1 MGEPVVPLSF
11 GCPRIPGAADHNSG
25 KEDRVRD
32 RFMNELTERF
42 SEQFPGFDHSTIRMI
57 AALSNAYH
65 LLRSVMERAF
75 SIYGIT
81 PQSMDVL
88 IALYVTKDRD
98 CLLGEI
104 GELLMVS
111 PANITGL
118 VEGLVKKGLVNRM
131 EDPGDRRKRLAE
143 LTPRGIAFMETF
155 IPASAGF
162 LQDIFASV
170 TPEDKQQLNERLGQI
185 SALLLPYWE
194 KRKVPVLPGPKPA

>member
-1 MGEPVVPLSF
+1 M
-11 GCPRIPGAADHNSG
+11 
-25 KEDRVRD
+25 RD
-32 RFMNELTERF
+32 QYLNELTERL

-57 AALSNAYH
+57 AALSNTYH
-65 LLRSVMERAF
+65 ILRSVMERAF

-88 IALYVTKDRD
+88 VALYVMKDRD

-118 VEGLVKKGLVNRM
+118 VERLVKKGLVKRM
-131 EDPGDRRKRLAE
+131 EDPGDRRKRLTA

-162 LQDIFASV
+162 LQEVFASV
-170 TPEDKQQLNERLGQI
+170 TPENKQQMYDRLDQI
-185 SALLLPYWE
+185 STLLLPYWE
-194 KRKVPVLPGPKPA
+194 KRKVPVFPGPKSV

>member
-1 MGEPVVPLSF
+1 M
-11 GCPRIPGAADHNSG
+11 
-25 KEDRVRD
+25 RD
-32 RFMNELTERF
+32 RYMNELTERF
-42 SEQFPGFDHSTIRMI
+42 SEQFPGFDHSTIQMI
-57 AALSNAYH
+57 AALSNTYH
-65 LLRSVMERAF
+65 LLLSVMVRAF
-75 SIYGIT
+75 SIYRIT

-88 IALYVTKDRD
+88 IALYVRKDRD

-155 IPASAGF
+155 IPTSAKF
-162 LQDIFASV
+162 LQEIFASV
-170 TPEDKQQLNERLGQI
+170 TLEDKQQLCKRLGQI
-185 SALLLPYWE
+185 STLLLPYWE
-194 KRKVPVLPGPKPA
+194 KRKVPVFPGPKSA

>member
-1 MGEPVVPLSF
+1 
-11 GCPRIPGAADHNSG
+11 
-25 KEDRVRD
+25 VRD
-32 RFMNELTERF
+32 QYLNELTKRF
-42 SEQFPGFDHSTIRMI
+42 SEQYPGFDHSTIRMI
-57 AALSNAYH
+57 AALSNTYRI
-65 LLRSVMERAF
+65 LRSVMERAF
-75 SIYGIT
+75 SIYRIT

-88 IALYVTKDRD
+88 FALYVMKGRD

-131 EDPGDRRKRLAE
+131 EDPGDRRKRLTE
-143 LTPRGIAFMETF
+143 LTPRGIAFMETI

-162 LQDIFASV
+162 MQEVFASV
-170 TPEDKQQLNERLGQI
+170 TPEDRQQLCRRLDQI

-194 KRKVPVLPGPKPA
+194 KRKMPVLPGPKSA